1 MSTPVTPPNPEPPKD
16 AGPEEIQYDIER
28 TREELGETVEA
39 LASKLDFKAQA
50 RKRAD
55 SVKARAG
62 SVLAAARK
70 RASDTAESTRRRLG
84 EISRR
89 APHHA
94 PGDGGQQTPL
104 IIAAA
109 GVAGAVIGA
118 LISRAYTRSTRERS
132 AAIALRPVRGQSPYP
147 GRRHQGSTGQWRP
160 ARSTA
165 APRGKSPKSGKSL
178 KT

>member
-62 SVLAAARK
+62 SGLAAARK

-165 APRGKSPKSGKSL
+165 ASPGKSPKSVKSL

>member
-62 SVLAAARK
+62 SGLAAARK

-165 APRGKSPKSGKSL
+165 ASRGKSPKSGKSL